1 MRGDSGEIERAPKP
15 EQAQF
20 SSMTG
25 GRSEKENKE
34 KNWQER
40 GHFFFCGG
48 TSHRTQSIIVW
59 SGHEENAGQHGCGI
73 VTVNVG
79 GPGQSSDGGPGR
91 PWGRRS
97 GSVRWGGKKLDRYID
112 KYPADQPIRSRC

>member
-34 KNWQER
+34 KKSPRTGKN
-40 GHFFFCGG
+40 GVTFFFAAEQAIGLKASSFGQG
-48 TSHRTQSIIVW
+48 TRKMQVSMDV
-59 SGHEENAGQHGCGI
+59 A
-73 VTVNVG
+73 
-79 GPGQSSDGGPGR
+79 
-91 PWGRRS
+91 
-97 GSVRWGGKKLDRYID
+97 
-112 KYPADQPIRSRC
+112 